1 MKRRTLL
8 KLSTL
13 GGLSLGGASI
23 ATPWFA
29 NPSVARGAADKFWV
43 IVTASGGWDPRFLFD
58 PTLNVE
64 QNRIYT
70 EIGNV
75 GKISFAPIDA
85 TPDEFGLE
93 EGQEGQYLNPE
104 RFLNRFGDRL
114 TVFNGVDTSTN
125 NHDAGQRAVTC
136 GSIQEGIPAMGA
148 MLAATYGLDKPLPFV
163 SFGGYDSTF
172 DLAPLSRI
180 GSSNLLR
187 DLAAPNLLNPQDEN
201 PTGYHTDATWERI
214 RQAQGE
220 RLAEQLDA
228 QALPKLQ
235 RSMQALLDARA
246 TDSQLAALQIPE
258 PVDLPGNLNSAE
270 RMVRAGQLA
279 VSSFKSGLS
288 VAANLSIGG
297 FDTHGNHDQT
307 QRLALIQLLTGV
319 GGLLDV
325 IETEGMT
332 DSVYILVGSD
342 FGRTPHYNGDN
353 AGSGK
358 DHWPV
363 TSYLAL
369 GPGIEGNRVIGAT
382 TDDQQARLI
391 DPSSLNVS
399 DGGVRLTP
407 GQIHSALRKMA
418 AIDPDVTRAYPIV
431 GDELPL
437 FG

>member
-1 MKRRTLL
+1 MKRRSLL

-13 GGLSLGGASI
+13 GGLSLGGISLTA
-23 ATPWFA
+23 PWFA
-29 NPSVARGAADKFWV
+29 SPSVAQGAADKFW
-43 IVTASGGWDPRFLFD
+43 IFITASGGWDPRFLFD

-70 EIGNV
+70 EIGQV
-75 GKISFAPIDA
+75 GNISFAPIDA

-93 EGQEGQYLNPE
+93 EGQEDQYLNPE
-104 RFLNRFGDRL
+104 RFLNRFGNRL

-187 DLAAPNLLNPQDEN
+187 DLSAPNLINPQDDN
-201 PTGYHTDATWERI
+201 PTGYHTEATWERI
-214 RQAQGE
+214 REAQSE
-220 RLAEQLDA
+220 RLAEHLEA
-228 QALPKLQ
+228 QGLPKLQ
-235 RSMQALLDARA
+235 RSMQALVDARG
-246 TDSQLAALQIPE
+246 TDSQLAALRIPE
-258 PVDLPGNLNSAE
+258 QVDLPGNLNNAE
-270 RMVRAGQLA
+270 SMIRAGQLA
-279 VSSFKSGLS
+279 VSAFKSGLG
-288 VAANLSIGG
+288 VATNLSMGG
-297 FDTHGNHDQT
+297 FDTHGNHDQN
-307 QRLALIQLLTGV
+307 QRRQLIQLLTGI

-325 IETEGMT
+325 IEAEGMT
-332 DSVYILVGSD
+332 DSIYVIVGSD
-342 FGRTPHYNGDN
+342 FGRTPHYNGEND
-353 AGSGK
+353 GSGK

-363 TSYLAL
+363 TSYLAM
-369 GPGIEGNRVIGAT
+369 GPGIEGDRVIGAST
-382 TDDQQARLI
+382 ADQQARGI
-391 DPSSLNVS
+391 DPSSLEVDNS
-399 DGGVRLTP
+399 GVKLTP

-418 AIDPDVTRAYPIV
+418 DIDPDVSRAYPII